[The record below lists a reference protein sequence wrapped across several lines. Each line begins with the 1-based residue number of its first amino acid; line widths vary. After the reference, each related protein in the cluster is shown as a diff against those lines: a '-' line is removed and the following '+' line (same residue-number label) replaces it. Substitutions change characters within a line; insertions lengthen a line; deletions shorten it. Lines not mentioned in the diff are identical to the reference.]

1 MDLWQHWLA
10 AIQYVLA
17 FCAVDLH
24 LGMGLAIILVTLVVR
39 SLFLP
44 VTWTIA
50 LRAESRRRALQGLR
64 PALDRLKERFS
75 DDQQRYAEEM
85 MKLYRREGVTLIDPA
100 SLLGTLVQVPVF
112 LGIFQVLR
120 GIRRTGR
127 FLWMADLA
135 RPDFWLA
142 IAAAAATM
150 ALMATNPDLP
160 EHVRLILVVIPAL
173 FTVITAL
180 KFSAALSLYWT
191 TTSVFSGAQAIALR
205 AVLRRRARTPVLE

>member
-24 LGMGLAIILVTLVVR
+24 LGMGLAIILMTLVVR
-39 SLFLP
+39 ALFLP

-50 LRAESRRRALQGLR
+50 LRAEYRRGALPKLK
-64 PALDRLKERFS
+64 PALDGLKERFS
-75 DDQQRYAEEM
+75 GDRRRYAEEM
-85 MKLYRREGVTLIDPA
+85 MKLYRCEGVTPIDAA
-100 SLLGTLVQVPVF
+100 SLLGTLMQFPVF

-142 IAAAAATM
+142 IAAGAATM
-150 ALMATNPDLP
+150 ALIATNPDLP
-160 EHVRLILVVIPAL
+160 DHVRLILIVVPAL

-191 TTSVFSGAQAIALR
+191 TTNAFSGAQAIALR
-205 AVLRRRARTPVLE
+205 AVLARRARTAALE